1 MEQSPAKKNEIIVS
15 RLEKG
20 YLEQLDDYDQRNCKG
35 MDPNLFY
42 PKPEKYSDSEMN
54 YEQTI
59 SNAKR
64 ICQGCPIKNECL
76 HEAIRDRIQSGIW
89 GGRNMNDLNRIR
101 SRIIFIRPNGTE
113 Y

>member
-1 MEQSPAKKNEIIVS
+1 MEQLPSKKNEIIVS
-15 RLEKG
+15 KLG
-20 YLEQLDDYDQRNCKG
+20 NGTIEQLDDYDQRNCKG
-35 MDPNLFY
+35 VDPDRFF
-42 PKPEKYSDSEMN
+42 PKQEKYSDNKMN
-54 YEQTI
+54 YEQTV

-64 ICQGCPIKNECL
+64 ICQGCPIKGECL
-76 HEAIRDRIQSGIW
+76 HQAVRDKTHSGIW